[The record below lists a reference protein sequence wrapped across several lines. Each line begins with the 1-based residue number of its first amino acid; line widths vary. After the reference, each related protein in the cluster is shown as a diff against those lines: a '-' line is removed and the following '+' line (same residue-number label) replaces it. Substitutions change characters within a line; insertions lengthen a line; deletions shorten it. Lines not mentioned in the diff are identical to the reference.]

1 MKRADEFLALF
12 RSGLTT
18 LEIAHKYEASES
30 GVYNMLHSVR
40 RQSTAQRYYANNR
53 HRLKLR
59 RCGITESAPVPPPFR
74 AVAGPSA

>member
-18 LEIAHKYEASES
+18 LEIAKKYEASES

-53 HRLKLR
+53 RRLKLR
-59 RCGITESAPVPPPFR
+59 RCGIESAPVLPHTAR
-74 AVAGPSA
+74 SGPSV